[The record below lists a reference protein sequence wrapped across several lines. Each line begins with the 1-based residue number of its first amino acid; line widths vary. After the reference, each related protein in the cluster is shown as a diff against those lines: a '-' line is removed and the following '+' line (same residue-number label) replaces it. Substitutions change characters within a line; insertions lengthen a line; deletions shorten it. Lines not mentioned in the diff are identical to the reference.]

1 MTGTSALVIFKGY
14 MHSSI
19 QSEFQFEVFICRQ
32 NQTYDLLI

>member
-1 MTGTSALVIFKGY
+1 MTGTSAVVILKGY

-19 QSEFQFEVFICRQ
+19 QPEFQFEEFICEQ